1 MTNRLFAGIA
11 AGALWNA
18 ANLWCLTRLLR
29 AWLGSS
35 PRLSRVAE
43 SEPPRRGAPSAN
55 RQVVG
60 WLLVKF
66 PLLYGLAF
74 VILRFG
80 AVSLIGF
87 GVGFTLVLAIAVGWF
102 AVAARRLTVPPSH
115 GR

>member
-18 ANLWCLTRLLR
+18 ASLWCLTRLLR
-29 AWLGSS
+29 AWLGPPHALPGSLEATRRTAAS
-35 PRLSRVAE
+35 PMARWQ
-43 SEPPRRGAPSAN
+43 GA
-55 RQVVG
+55 G
-60 WLLVKF
+60 WVLVKF
-66 PLLYGLAF
+66 PLLYGLA
-74 VILRFG
+74 IALLRSR
-80 AVSLIGF
+80 AVSLLGF